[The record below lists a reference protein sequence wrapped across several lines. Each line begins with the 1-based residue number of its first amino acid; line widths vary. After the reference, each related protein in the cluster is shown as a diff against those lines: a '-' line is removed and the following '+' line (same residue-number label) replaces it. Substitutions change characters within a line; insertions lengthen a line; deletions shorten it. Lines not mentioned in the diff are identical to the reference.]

1 MYTSN
6 HPHGRFVI
14 AGCYICFHTKS
25 KVMEEKQITGRRSR
39 QEVIQLLDEYDKTM
53 GITVK
58 AFCRLH
64 QINESAFYSAR
75 KRHRSGSSVQKKA
88 AGFVE
93 IKPAA
98 PEGGAN
104 SLFAEVNGIRIYQA
118 VPAAYLKSLAS

>member
-1 MYTSN
+1 
-6 HPHGRFVI
+6 
-14 AGCYICFHTKS
+14 
-25 KVMEEKQITGRRSR
+25 MEQNQVVSRRSR
-39 QEVIQLLDEYDKTM
+39 QEVTRLLNEYENTK

-58 AFCRLH
+58 AFCELH

-75 KRHRSGSSVQKKA
+75 KRQRAQSPSKGKS

-93 IKPAA
+93 IRPTV
-98 PEGGAN
+98 PEGHTN